1 MNRQTTH
8 AKNDEVSRNWRHID
22 ATDQILG
29 RLASQVAVIL
39 QGKDKPQY
47 TPHHDVGDFVVI
59 TNVDKV
65 RITGAKLDQ
74 KFHKQYSGHPSGLKL
89 TSYRDMLEQKPE
101 LLFHNAVRRMMP
113 KNRLSRQM
121 LKKLKIYTGDVHP
134 HAAQNPQS
142 MELASAH

>member
-22 ATDQILG
+22 ATDHVLG
-29 RLASQVAVIL
+29 RLASKVAVIL

-59 TNVDKV
+59 TNVDKI
-65 RITGAKLDQ
+65 RITGAKADQ
-74 KFHKQYSGHPSGLKL
+74 KFHKQYSGHPGGLKM

-101 LLFHNAVRRMMP
+101 LLFQNAVRRMMP

-121 LKKLKIYTGDVHP
+121 LKKLKIYSGDVHP
-134 HAAQNPQS
+134 HTAQQPQP
-142 MELASAH
+142 MELASAN